1 MLTVGVRP
9 LAFPAGPD
17 IGGSFG
23 KLKVGRVEVQRY
35 EQVPYTRSGRIPA
48 SKKRMTGNTGIGE
61 IRGGCSY
68 GNFEGWT
75 EDVIKDNR

>member
-61 IRGGCSY
+61 IRGGS
-68 GNFEGWT
+68 T
-75 EDVIKDNR
+75 IIDSR